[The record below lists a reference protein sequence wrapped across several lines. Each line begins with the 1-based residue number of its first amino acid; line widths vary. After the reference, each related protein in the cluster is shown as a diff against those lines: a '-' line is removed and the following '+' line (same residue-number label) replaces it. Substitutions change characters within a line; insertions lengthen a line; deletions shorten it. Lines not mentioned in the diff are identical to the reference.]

1 MTATPHTSGYAAAN
15 GLEMYYEIYG
25 EGEPL
30 VMLHGAYDT
39 ITLMGEIVPRLAES
53 RQVIAVEAQGHGRTA
68 DIERPF
74 SYEAMAD
81 DVDALM
87 AEIGVERADIFGY
100 SMGGATALQLA
111 IRHPDRVDRLVIAS
125 AGFRSDSQY
134 PEVLDTIATITPETF
149 AGTPYETE
157 YLRLAP
163 NPDASRPWSRNWLPS
178 TLNPS
183 PGHPTRSVPSPL
195 RR

>member
-1 MTATPHTSGYAAAN
+1 
-15 GLEMYYEIYG
+15 
-25 EGEPL
+25 
-30 VMLHGAYDT
+30 
-39 ITLMGEIVPRLAES
+39 
-53 RQVIAVEAQGHGRTA
+53 
-68 DIERPF
+68 
-74 SYEAMAD
+74 MAD

-163 NPDASRPWSRNWLPS
+163 NPDAFATLVEKLVAFDAQPFAWPPDQINAITAPTMILTTHTQVMTRVDWLNSMITEFLDTPS
-178 TLNPS
+178 VQTEP
-183 PGHPTRSVPSPL
+183 PG
-195 RR
+195 